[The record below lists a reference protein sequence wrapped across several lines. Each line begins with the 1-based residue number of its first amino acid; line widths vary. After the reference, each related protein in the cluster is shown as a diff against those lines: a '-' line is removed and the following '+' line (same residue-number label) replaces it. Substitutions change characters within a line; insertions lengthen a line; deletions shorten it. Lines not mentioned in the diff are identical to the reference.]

1 MPVEKALQLI
11 KRRRE
16 RMKSVICPVCGAQ
29 VMLSFNATEGD
40 IVTCQ
45 KCGARLRL
53 IADGNGFRAAV
64 VKQN

>member
-1 MPVEKALQLI
+1 
-11 KRRRE
+11 
-16 RMKSVICPVCGAQ
+16 MKSVICPVCGAQ
-29 VMLSFNATEGD
+29 VMLSFNAKEGD
-40 IVTCQ
+40 IVIVTCQ

>member
-1 MPVEKALQLI
+1 
-11 KRRRE
+11 
-16 RMKSVICPVCGAQ
+16 MKSVICPVCGAK
-29 VMLSFNATEGD
+29 VMLNFNAKEGD

-64 VKQN
+64 A

>member
-1 MPVEKALQLI
+1 
-11 KRRRE
+11 
-16 RMKSVICPVCGAQ
+16 MKSVICPVCGAK
-29 VMLSFNATEGD
+29 VLLSFNAKEED

-64 VKQN
+64 A